1 MLYGKSRLKRK
12 EVCMK
17 KLVYLVAILA
27 LCGLAKASNVYC
39 GIEIYKQNF
48 CTVEEGEQLK
58 RVVPKYSDWFNSY
71 IVALK
76 QGMTASY
83 DVGIWLEQDDD
94 PIRSAYVVKPNSERV
109 TLKKDGPGHFDSDV
123 GGGPG
128 EFYTSIEDLNAH
140 WPSGDYV
147 LHVTFRDGHTQTWTT
162 TIPDYNTTPFPDI
175 PSGSLSAGAGG
186 LLSLNWSTVNG
197 VTEYDVWAWE
207 PKKNKDVY
215 DSDEL
220 YDNITP
226 PQSLT
231 TPLTGAYVGKGD
243 YEIGVAAYNDVVS
256 GSGFD
261 VAFDTEVHWWS
272 FKNPAAPITNTISK
286 FTVKPGKAGASK
298 DSISFTGLL
307 DAIAAD
313 LIIAENDGN
322 NIVVD
327 INDVNMPSPLEFQFP
342 INATTFKKGKYSYT
356 SKSAPVSS
364 FKLDTKT
371 GKMTFSAKGLDLT
384 DLTYPITLTITIGEY
399 DDFVVEESD

>member
-1 MLYGKSRLKRK
+1 M
-12 EVCMK
+12 CTK

-27 LCGLAKASNVYC
+27 LCGLTKASNVYC

-58 RVVPKYSDWFNSY
+58 RVAPKYSDWLDSY

-94 PIRSAYVVKPNSERV
+94 PIRSAYVVKPNDESV

-128 EFYTSIEDLNAH
+128 EFYTSIEDLKSH

-147 LHVTFRDGHTQTWTT
+147 LHVTFKDKHTQTWTT

-175 PSGSLSAGAGG
+175 PSGSLSAGTGG
-186 LLSLNWSTVNG
+186 LLSLDWSTVNG
-197 VTEYDVWAWE
+197 VTEYNVWVWE
-207 PKKNKDVY
+207 LKKNKDVY
-215 DSDEL
+215 DSDDL
-220 YDNITP
+220 YYDITP

-231 TPLTGAYVGKGD
+231 TSLTGAYAGKGD
-243 YEIGVAAYNDVVS
+243 YNIGVDAYNNVVS

-261 VAFDTEVHWWS
+261 VAFDASANWFS
-272 FKNPAAPITNTISK
+272 FKKPATPIENTISK
-286 FTVKPGKAGASK
+286 FTVKAGKAGASK
-298 DSISFTGLL
+298 GSLSFTGLL

-313 LIIAENDGN
+313 LIIEDGN

-327 INDVNMPSPLEFQFP
+327 INSVDMPSPLEFQFP
-342 INATTFKKGKYSYT
+342 INSTTFKKGKYSYT
-356 SKSAPVSS
+356 RKSAPVSS

-384 DLTYPITLTITIGEY
+384 DLTYPITLTITIGDYEA
-399 DDFVVEESD
+399 DFIVD